1 MRPTTY
7 DQALQIIRRTGF
19 LGGLSESWKATLA
32 KEAEIRR
39 FARGRHIFRQGDESL
54 GLFCVGS
61 GLVRVYKPGP
71 GGKELVLHFAD
82 PGKTFAEIAVMG
94 DFPAPA
100 HAEALE
106 DTVCAVIPGERL
118 RALLGEHHDLALQL
132 LSGMAQW
139 VRQLVDLLEDLV
151 LRDAAGRVARHLIAQ
166 AGSGAR
172 KSFRLRTQKKDL
184 AAHLN
189 LTSETLSRTLRRL
202 TDDGLISVSR
212 QEVRLLDPERL
223 SAVAGGG

>member
-1 MRPTTY
+1 MRQTSC

-19 LGGLSESWKATLA
+19 LGGLSEAWKTVLA

-39 FARGRHIFRQGDESL
+39 FARGRHIFRQGDEEL

-71 GGKELVLHFAD
+71 AGKDLVLHFAD
-82 PGKTFAEIAVMG
+82 PGKTFGEIAVMG

-106 DTVCAVIPGERL
+106 DTVCAVIPGARL
-118 RALLGEHHDLALQL
+118 RALLREHHDLSLQL

-151 LRDAAGRVARHLIAQ
+151 LRDAAGRVARHLLEQ
-166 AGSGAR
+166 AGPGAR
-172 KSFRLRTQKKDL
+172 ESFQLRTQKKDL

-202 TDDGLISVSR
+202 ADDGLIRVSG
-212 QEVRLLDPERL
+212 QHVRVLDAAGL
-223 SAVAGGG
+223 SAVTEGG